1 MTMDELFREL
11 KDLDFKANKLLKS
24 KSLDVETVRVFN
36 DQSLKLQQT
45 LLDLSPQ
52 DEVANNVEEI
62 QEIDVDGPPPMTSL
76 AKFIGVITFGIYTSN
91 LKKYKKQ
98 KYFKKMVSKT
108 KNQWIA
114 IEFLLKS

>member
-24 KSLDVETVRVFN
+24 KELDTDAVRVYN
-36 DQSLKLQQT
+36 EQSLRLKQT
-45 LLDLSPQ
+45 LLDLTPQ
-52 DEVANNVEEI
+52 DEVANHVNEI
-62 QEIDVDGPPPMTSL
+62 KEIDVEGPPPMTGF
-76 AKFIGVITFGIYTSN
+76 AKFLGIITFGIYTSN
-91 LKKYKKQ
+91 LRRYKKQ

>member
-24 KSLDVETVRVFN
+24 KSLDTDAVRVYN
-36 DQSLKLQQT
+36 DQSLRLQQT

-52 DEVANNVEEI
+52 DEVANYVQEI
-62 QEIDVDGPPPMTSL
+62 QEIDVDSPPPMTSF
-76 AKFIGVITFGIYTSN
+76 AKFLGVITFGIYTAN
-91 LKKYKKQ
+91 LRRYKKQ

>member
-24 KSLDVETVRVFN
+24 KFLDTDAVRVYN
-36 DQSLKLQQT
+36 DQSLKLRQT
-45 LLDLSPQ
+45 LLELSPQ
-52 DEVANNVEEI
+52 EDVENHVNEI
-62 QEIDVDGPPPMTSL
+62 KEIDVDGPPPMSGF
-76 AKFIGVITFGIYTSN
+76 AKFLGVITFGIYTAN
-91 LKKYKKQ
+91 LRRFKKQ

>member
-24 KSLDVETVRVFN
+24 KVLDTNAVRVYN
-36 DQSLKLQQT
+36 EQSLRLKQT
-45 LLDLSPQ
+45 LLDLTPQ
-52 DEVANNVEEI
+52 DEVANHVNEI
-62 QEIDVDGPPPMTSL
+62 KDIDVEGPPPMTGF
-76 AKFIGVITFGIYTSN
+76 AKFLGIITFGIYTSN
-91 LKKYKKQ
+91 LRRYKKQ

>member
-24 KSLDVETVRVFN
+24 KVLDAEIVRQFN
-36 DQSLKLQQT
+36 DQSLRLKQT
-45 LLDLSPQ
+45 LLELSPQ
-52 DEVANNVEEI
+52 DDVAAHVTEI
-62 QEIDVDGPPPMTSL
+62 SEIDIDGTPNL
-76 AKFIGVITFGIYTSN
+76 RKF
-91 LKKYKKQ
+91 KKQ
-98 KYFKKMVSKT
+98 KYFKKLVSKT

>member
-24 KSLDVETVRVFN
+24 KVLDAEVVRLFN
-36 DQSLKLQQT
+36 EQSLRLKET
-45 LLDLSPQ
+45 LIELSPQ
-52 DEVANNVEEI
+52 DDVAAHVAEI
-62 QEIDVDGPPPMTSL
+62 VEIDIDGTPKISTLSSFL
-76 AKFIGVITFGIYTSN
+76 GIITFGIYTSN
-91 LKKYKKQ
+91 LRKFKKQ
-98 KYFKKMVSKT
+98 KYFKKLVSKT

>member
-24 KSLDVETVRVFN
+24 KVLDTDAVRVYN
-36 DQSLKLQQT
+36 EQSLRLKQT
-45 LLDLSPQ
+45 LLDLTPQ
-52 DEVANNVEEI
+52 DEVANHVNEI
-62 QEIDVDGPPPMTSL
+62 KEIDVEGPPPMTGF
-76 AKFIGVITFGIYTSN
+76 AKFIGIITFGIYTSN
-91 LKKYKKQ
+91 LRRYKKQ

>member
-1 MTMDELFREL
+1 MDELFREL

-24 KSLDVETVRVFN
+24 KVLDTDAVRVYN
-36 DQSLKLQQT
+36 EQSLRLKQT
-45 LLDLSPQ
+45 LLDLTPQ
-52 DEVANNVEEI
+52 DEVANHVNEIKEMDVE
-62 QEIDVDGPPPMTSL
+62 GPPPMTGF
-76 AKFIGVITFGIYTSN
+76 AKFLGIITFGIYTSN
-91 LKKYKKQ
+91 LRRYKKQ

>member
-24 KSLDVETVRVFN
+24 KVLDTDAVRVYN
-36 DQSLKLQQT
+36 EQSLRLKQT
-45 LLDLSPQ
+45 LLDLTPQ
-52 DEVANNVEEI
+52 DEVANHVNEI
-62 QEIDVDGPPPMTSL
+62 KEIDVEGPPPMTGF
-76 AKFIGVITFGIYTSN
+76 AKFLGIITFGIYTSN
-91 LKKYKKQ
+91 LRRYKKQ

>member
-24 KSLDVETVRVFN
+24 TVLDAEIVRQFN
-36 DQSLKLQQT
+36 DQSIRLKQT
-45 LLDLSPQ
+45 LIELSPQ
-52 DEVANNVEEI
+52 DEISNHVSEI
-62 QEIDVDGPPPMTSL
+62 SAIDIDGTPKTSPVS
-76 AKFIGVITFGIYTSN
+76 KFFGIITFGIYTSN
-91 LKKYKKQ
+91 LRRFKKQ
-98 KYFKKMVSKT
+98 KYFKKLVSKT

>member
-24 KSLDVETVRVFN
+24 KVLDAEIVRQFN
-36 DQSLKLQQT
+36 DQSLRLKQT
-45 LLDLSPQ
+45 LIELSPQ
-52 DEVANNVEEI
+52 DEVSNHVSEI
-62 QEIDVDGPPPMTSL
+62 QEIDIDGTPKISTFS
-76 AKFIGVITFGIYTSN
+76 KFLGIITFGIYTSN
-91 LKKYKKQ
+91 LRRFKKQ
-98 KYFKKMVSKT
+98 KYFKKFVSKT

>member
-24 KSLDVETVRVFN
+24 KFLDTDAVRVYN
-36 DQSLKLQQT
+36 DQSLRLRQT
-45 LLDLSPQ
+45 LLELSPQ
-52 DEVANNVEEI
+52 EDVENHVNEI
-62 QEIDVDGPPPMTSL
+62 KEIDVDGLPPMSSF
-76 AKFIGVITFGIYTSN
+76 AKFLGVITFGIYSAN
-91 LKKYKKQ
+91 LRRFKKQ

>member
-24 KSLDVETVRVFN
+24 KVLDTDAVRVYN
-36 DQSLKLQQT
+36 EQSLRLKQT
-45 LLDLSPQ
+45 LLDLTPQ
-52 DEVANNVEEI
+52 DEVANHVNEIKEMDVE
-62 QEIDVDGPPPMTSL
+62 GPPPMTGF
-76 AKFIGVITFGIYTSN
+76 AKFLGIITFGIYTSN
-91 LKKYKKQ
+91 LRRYKKQ

>member
-24 KSLDVETVRVFN
+24 KFLDTDAVRVYN
-36 DQSLKLQQT
+36 DQSLRLRQT
-45 LLDLSPQ
+45 LLELSPQ
-52 DEVANNVEEI
+52 EDVENHVNEI
-62 QEIDVDGPPPMTSL
+62 KEIDVDGLPPMSGF
-76 AKFIGVITFGIYTSN
+76 AKFLGVITFGIYTAN
-91 LKKYKKQ
+91 LRRFKKQ

-114 IEFLLKS
+114 IEFILKS

>member
-24 KSLDVETVRVFN
+24 KVLDTNAVRVYN
-36 DQSLKLQQT
+36 EQSLRLKQT
-45 LLDLSPQ
+45 LLDLTPQ
-52 DEVANNVEEI
+52 DEVANHVNEI
-62 QEIDVDGPPPMTSL
+62 KEIDVEGPPPMTGF
-76 AKFIGVITFGIYTSN
+76 AKFIGIITFGIYTSN
-91 LKKYKKQ
+91 LRRYKKQ

>member
-24 KSLDVETVRVFN
+24 KVLDTNAVRVYN
-36 DQSLKLQQT
+36 EQSLRLKQT
-45 LLDLSPQ
+45 LLDLTPQ
-52 DEVANNVEEI
+52 DEVANHVNEI
-62 QEIDVDGPPPMTSL
+62 KEIDVEGPPPMTGF
-76 AKFIGVITFGIYTSN
+76 AKFLGIITFGIYTSN
-91 LKKYKKQ
+91 LRRYKKQ

>member
-24 KSLDVETVRVFN
+24 KFLDTDAVRVYN
-36 DQSLKLQQT
+36 GQSLRLQQT
-45 LLDLSPQ
+45 FLTLSPQ
-52 DEVANNVEEI
+52 DEVANHVQEI
-62 QEIDVDGPPPMTSL
+62 QEIDVDGPPPMTKL
-76 AKFIGVITFGIYTSN
+76 AKVMGLLTFGIYTSN
-91 LKKYKKQ
+91 LRRYKKQ